1 MFFSERPDAVKEL
14 DYRCSQVTTISEF
27 LYSGKFISTEK
38 YLEVAE
44 KIDSL
49 NSGKFVSTEKYLKVA
64 DKIDSLKI
72 KEKKLWQKNT
82 SRHL

>member
-1 MFFSERPDAVKEL
+1 MTKEEKKRLIDTLDVWVKECETFYKAFEDVFSERPDAIKEFN
-14 DYRCSQVTTISEF
+14 YRCNQATTISEF

-49 NSGKFVSTEKYLKVA
+49 
-64 DKIDSLKI
+64 KI
-72 KEKKLWQKNT
+72 KGVTE
-82 SRHL
+82 